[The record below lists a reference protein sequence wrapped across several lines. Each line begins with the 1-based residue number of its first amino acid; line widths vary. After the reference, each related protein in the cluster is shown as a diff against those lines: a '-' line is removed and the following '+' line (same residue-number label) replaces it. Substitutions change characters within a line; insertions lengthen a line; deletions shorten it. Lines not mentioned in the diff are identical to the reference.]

1 MILESLKTKKSKQF
15 KISIVSVLNIIIL
28 IIGANIILASSFI
41 LIRGEFI
48 RLNSKDKIEINLK
61 TIIDN

>member
-1 MILESLKTKKSKQF
+1 MILESLKTKESKQF

>member
-1 MILESLKTKKSKQF
+1 MIFESLKTKTSKQF
-15 KISIVSVLNIIIL
+15 KISIFPVLNIIIL